1 MRMDGKVVL
10 MTGGNSGVGQSTVR
24 LFTQEGA
31 TIIAMDLKTDWL
43 EEYAKEH
50 DNVTAIQANVTDE
63 SKMQAIVEDVIAKH
77 GRIDALLN
85 IAGVFDAF
93 FTVLE
98 TSNEQLEKT
107 MAVNVYGP
115 LYLIRAVLPHML
127 KADKGSIVNVASIAS
142 NVGFRGGLGYTMSK
156 HALAGLV
163 QNIAFTYADTGVRI
177 NAVCPGGINTPL
189 LTNGHMA
196 GNSSELGMRRYSTGK
211 PIKPR
216 NCEPEEVA
224 EVCLFLASDASSG
237 MTGSLVACD
246 AGASSY

>member
-1 MRMDGKVVL
+1 MYDL
-10 MTGGNSGVGQSTVR
+10 
-24 LFTQEGA
+24 LFTENLTKQ
-31 TIIAMDLKTDWL
+31 D
-43 EEYAKEH
+43 
-50 DNVTAIQANVTDE
+50 IQAIKKVAVELLTKVKAKIAELDHWTDKQE
-63 SKMQAIVEDVIAKH
+63 TKAAIDNLIRDV
-77 GRIDALLN
+77 LW
-85 IAGVFDAF
+85 AG
-93 FTVLE
+93 LPE
-98 TSNEQLEKT
+98 C
-107 MAVNVYGP
+107 
-115 LYLIRAVLPHML
+115 YLIREVLPHML
-127 KADKGSIVNVASIAS
+127 KVNKGSIVNVASIAS

-156 HALAGLV
+156 HAIAGLV
-163 QNIAFTYADTGVRI
+163 QNVAFTYADTGVRI